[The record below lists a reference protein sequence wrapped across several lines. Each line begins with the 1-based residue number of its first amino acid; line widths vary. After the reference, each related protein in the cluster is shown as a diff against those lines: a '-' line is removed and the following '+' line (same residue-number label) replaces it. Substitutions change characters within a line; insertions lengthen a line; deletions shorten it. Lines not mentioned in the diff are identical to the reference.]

1 MSTNSGKAE
10 KKSRFARKAKDPGKG
25 SGKGSGRLGQMGTI
39 YKSAVAQNPR
49 IPLWMAL
56 TFVGGF
62 AVVMLLNAVWYHP
75 FYLGFLGILVGL
87 LLTMIVFG
95 RLAERAAYGSLAGQP
110 GAAGAALN
118 ALRRGW
124 FVEEQPVA
132 AEAGRARNVR
142 DMAQAAMVFR
152 AIGRPG
158 VVLVGEGPKGNAGKL
173 LESERKRVSRVVGP
187 EVPVTIYRIGQGEGA
202 IAVSDLTKTMNKL
215 DKKLTTTEVSAV
227 TKRLR
232 ALGANRPPI
241 PAGVDPRNAR
251 PDRKGQRGR

>member
-1 MSTNSGKAE
+1 MSSSSDNAE
-10 KKSRFARKAKDPGKG
+10 KKSRFSRKPKDPSKG
-25 SGKGSGRLGQMGTI
+25 PGRFGQVGTLYKG
-39 YKSAVAQNPR
+39 AVAQNPR

-56 TFVGGF
+56 AFVGGF
-62 AVVMLLNAVWYHP
+62 ALVMLLNFVWFHP
-75 FYLGFLGILVGL
+75 YYFGFIGILVGIL
-87 LLTMIVFG
+87 LAMIIFG
-95 RLAERAAYGSLAGQP
+95 RMAERAAYGALDGQP

-152 AIGRPG
+152 AVGKPG
-158 VVLVGEGPKGNAGKL
+158 IVLVGEGPKGNSSKL
-173 LESERKRVSRVVGP
+173 LEAERKRVVRVVGP
-187 EVPVTIYRIGQGEGA
+187 EVPVTLYRIGQGDGA

-215 DKKLTTTEVSAV
+215 DKKLTDTEVSAV

-232 ALGANRPPI
+232 ALGASRPPI